1 MAESKREKFIR
12 LAENRT
18 NKALEMIRLIGNLSN
33 KGVYDYTK
41 QDIDKIFKIIENE
54 VENSKKQFQTIGGG
68 DKFKLL

>member
-1 MAESKREKFIR
+1 MAENKRDRFIR

-33 KGVYDYTK
+33 KAVYDYSK
-41 QDIDKIFKIIENE
+41 QDIDKIFTTIEKE
-54 VENSKKQFQTIGGG
+54 VAEAKKQFQTIGGG